1 MGAVFREPENISDFL
16 NMSEVMFLLSEK
28 ESFGLAA
35 LEAMACGVPV
45 VGTNVGGIPEVIEDG
60 RSGLIVPAGDAEAA
74 GKAALHIIAGSSVF
88 QSFSS
93 EAKKRAKEEFSALK
107 IVQQYED
114 VYKRVLADGES
125 L

>member
-1 MGAVFREPENISDFL
+1 
-16 NMSEVMFLLSEK
+16 MSEVMFLLSEK